1 MVNNLLAIQETW
13 FDPWFEKSL
22 WRREWL
28 PTPVFLPGEFH
39 GQRSRAGY
47 SLWGRKEL
55 DMIEQLTLSLSH
67 EWIEGFPSGSDGKKS
82 ACSSG
87 DLGLIPGLGRSPG
100 EGKSYPLQYSQAS
113 LVAKQ
118 VKNLPAMRETWV

>member
-1 MVNNLLAIQETW
+1 MVENLPAMQETQVQ
-13 FDPWFEKSL
+13 SL
-22 WRREWL
+22 SQENTWRREWQ

-67 EWIEGFPSGSDGKKS
+67 EWIEGFPGSASGKES
-82 ACSSG
+82 C
-87 DLGLIPGLGRSPG
+87 
-100 EGKSYPLQYSQAS
+100 
-113 LVAKQ
+113 
-118 VKNLPAMRETWV
+118 